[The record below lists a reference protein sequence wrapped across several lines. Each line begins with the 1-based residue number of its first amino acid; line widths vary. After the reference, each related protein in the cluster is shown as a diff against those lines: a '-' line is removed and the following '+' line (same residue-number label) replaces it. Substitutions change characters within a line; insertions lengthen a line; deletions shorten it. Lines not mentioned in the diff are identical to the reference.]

1 MKYNTLLTQI
11 NFTQRHFKHKT
22 EQIYLK
28 MSFRLEKH
36 TETFISPVSI
46 LKNIASKAIRY
57 MLCHFHNRHV
67 VKATQYTGVPNAE
80 IFLSNLRKRS
90 VKNISYKILIKRVL
104 NN

>member
-1 MKYNTLLTQI
+1 MLAQI
-11 NFTQRHFKHKT
+11 NFTQRHFEHKT

-57 MLCHFHNRHV
+57 MLCHFHNRRV
-67 VKATQYTGVPNAE
+67 VKATRYTGGT
-80 IFLSNLRKRS
+80 
-90 VKNISYKILIKRVL
+90 
-104 NN
+104 

>member
-1 MKYNTLLTQI
+1 MLAQI
-11 NFTQRHFKHKT
+11 NFTQRHFEHKT

-57 MLCHFHNRHV
+57 MLCHFHNRRV
-67 VKATQYTGVPNAE
+67 VKAIRHIVYAE
-80 IFLSNLRKRS
+80 TMQDKWKQTSYPIWLLRRCDSKPSNGNE
-90 VKNISYKILIKRVL
+90 V
-104 NN
+104 